1 MATTTLTVSHNND
14 NGRFYKNNV
23 SVSSDPTSCP
33 SSFNAITQNYTNLI
47 GANYDDEEITHNWAA
62 VYFRFQNVAIDQG
75 TTVSSAFLKSHITS
89 LSGTGDFLIAAIDTD
104 DAPRPSSGSHGNK
117 TSYTTAQVT
126 YSSIAVAAPH
136 TSPDIKTVIQEILD
150 RGGWSSGNDITIV
163 VYVNSVSASA
173 SRLANFG
180 RLADSKAAQL
190 EIETPGGGSTRKQ
203 SLTMTDPSMGVQ
215 GLGNNFTLE

>member
-1 MATTTLTVSHNND
+1 MATTTLTVSENND

-23 SVSSDPTSCP
+23 SVFGDPATCP
-33 SSFNAITQNYTNLI
+33 GSFNAITQNSTFLI
-47 GANYDDEEITHNWAA
+47 GANYDDEDIDHDWAA

-75 TTVSSAFLKSHITS
+75 TTISSAFLKPYVNT

-104 DAPRPSSGSHGNK
+104 DAPQPTAGFQGNK

-136 TSPDIKTVIQEILD
+136 TSPDIKTVIQEIVD
-150 RGGWSSGNDITIV
+150 RAGWSSGNDISIV
-163 VYVNSVSASA
+163 IYVNSVGASA
-173 SRLANFG
+173 SRLATFG
-180 RLADSKAAQL
+180 KLADSKAAQL

-203 SLTMTDPSMGVQ
+203 NLTMTDPSMGVQ
-215 GLGNNFTLE
+215 GLGNNFSLE

>member
-1 MATTTLTVSHNND
+1 MATTTLTVSENND
-14 NGRFYKNNV
+14 NGRFFRNLV
-23 SVSSDPTSCP
+23 SIGSDPASCP
-33 SSFNAITQNYTNLI
+33 GSFNGITQNYTNLI
-47 GANYDDEEITHNWAA
+47 GANYDDEEIAHNWAA
-62 VYFRFQNVAIDQG
+62 VYFRFQSVAIDQG
-75 TTVSSAFLKSHITS
+75 TTISSAFLKSHITY
-89 LSGTGDFLIAAIDTD
+89 LTGTGDFLIAAIDTD
-104 DAPRPSSGSHGNK
+104 DAPQPTAAFQGNK

-136 TSPDIKTVIQEILD
+136 TSPDIKTVIQEIVD
-150 RGGWSSGNDITIV
+150 RAGWSSGNDITIV
-163 VYVNSVSASA
+163 VYVNSVGASS